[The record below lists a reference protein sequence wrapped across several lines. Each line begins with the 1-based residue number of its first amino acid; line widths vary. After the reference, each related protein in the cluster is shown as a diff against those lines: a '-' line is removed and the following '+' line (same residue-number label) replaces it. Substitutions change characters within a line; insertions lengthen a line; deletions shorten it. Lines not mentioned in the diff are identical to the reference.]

1 VQKRKKLNYK
11 MVKFNIDIKTGF
23 IIILGLIIVLMIL
36 FRPSKRIDNYE
47 KELQD
52 LKEKNIKLYKQNDSL
67 NNINDVLKI
76 QIESLK
82 DKVDSVNVILD
93 KNEKEIKR
101 LKNRKG
107 EVSNN
112 VNRMGVNDVT
122 SNFSKYLKRR
132 G

>member
-1 VQKRKKLNYK
+1 

-47 KELQD
+47 KELQY

>member
-1 VQKRKKLNYK
+1 

-23 IIILGLIIVLMIL
+23 IIILGLIIVIMIL
-36 FRPSKRIDNYE
+36 FRPSKNIDNYE
-47 KELQD
+47 KELKD
-52 LKEKNIKLYKQNDSL
+52 LREKNIILFKQNDSL
-67 NNINDVLKI
+67 NNINGVLKL

-82 DKVDSVNVILD
+82 DKVDSVNIILD
-93 KNEKEIKR
+93 KNEEEIKR

-122 SNFSKYLKRR
+122 RNFSKYLKRR